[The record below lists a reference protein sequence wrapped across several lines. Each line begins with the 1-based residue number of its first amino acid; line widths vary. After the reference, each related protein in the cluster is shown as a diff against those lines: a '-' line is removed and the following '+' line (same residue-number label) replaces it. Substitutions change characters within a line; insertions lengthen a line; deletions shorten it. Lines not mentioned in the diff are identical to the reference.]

1 MARQHSGDG
10 TIRDPGVGPDLGAF
24 HVEHHDNEREDIM
37 TEQTEQS
44 DMRDRKLETIQ
55 NLIAKAEATT
65 FEHEADAFMAKA
77 QELMTRYQIDAFM
90 LATST
95 GRASTDVP
103 ETRIV
108 KVFGPY
114 AAVRTN
120 LLNIIACANEVRVV
134 QNHADDKAEDQE
146 ERKQG
151 NFYRICWLT
160 GFPTDIENVMM
171 LFASLNL
178 QMVQTAGKH
187 KGDKPEYEK
196 WDYRWVSGERWAK
209 DFMLGFARGVSD
221 RLTAARDRA
230 REEARV
236 AGQDFLPVLR
246 DRKAMVNAAYAE
258 AHPRGTVRI
267 QQKRYHGSEN
277 YSNGRAAGQR
287 SNVGESALGNH
298 RAALHA

>member
-178 QMVQTAGKH
+178 QM
-187 KGDKPEYEK
+187 
-196 WDYRWVSGERWAK
+196 
-209 DFMLGFARGVSD
+209 GF
-221 RLTAARDRA
+221 
-230 REEARV
+230 
-236 AGQDFLPVLR
+236 
-246 DRKAMVNAAYAE
+246 
-258 AHPRGTVRI
+258 
-267 QQKRYHGSEN
+267 
-277 YSNGRAAGQR
+277 GRALGQ
-287 SNVGESALGNH
+287 G
-298 RAALHA
+298 LHAWLCKRRQRPLDRSQGPRPRRGQGRWSGFLAGPA